1 MIFPDSWK
9 RLFEISTLTY
19 GCTSERALVRGA
31 IVFPEYY
38 PDKESFHG
46 ALCVGAETTDK
57 SKISFFEFDY
67 FSEYND
73 FLADKF
79 ADMYKKYGV
88 NKYYY
93 RMDSDGLS
101 RVDRFTEELHRR
113 KSKGLTSVYPVL
125 VPLRFSTDYTSMYPL
140 LSSIGK
146 IEYSDNPEIEKNL
159 LAWTEGKKDYDS
171 CPPLIRS
178 MAVLCSGF
186 DSDTAYYANKEK
198 SYLSSLPNG
207 GYFQ

>member
-19 GCTSERALVRGA
+19 GDTSERALVRGA

-38 PDKESFHG
+38 PAEESFYG
-46 ALCVGAETTDK
+46 VICIGAETTDK
-57 SKISFFEFDY
+57 SKISFFEFDV

-73 FLADKF
+73 SLADKF
-79 ADMYKKYGV
+79 AAMYKKYGV

-113 KSKGLTSVYPVL
+113 KSKGLMSVYPVL
-125 VPLRFSTDYTSMYPL
+125 VPLKFSTDYTSMYPL
-140 LSSIGK
+140 LSSIDK
-146 IEYSDNPEIEKNL
+146 IGYNNIEVEKNL
-159 LAWTEGKKDYDS
+159 LEWTNGKKDYAL
-171 CPPLIRS
+171 CPPFIRS
-178 MAVLCSGF
+178 MAVLCNGF
-186 DSDTAYYANKEK
+186 DEDTNYYSNKEK
-198 SYLSSLPNG
+198 NYLSSLPNG